1 MQKTLAELG
10 QIMIDSH
17 GTVVVEDVYGT
28 TDPTLVGRHA
38 LDYGDINGDGT
49 TN

>member
-10 QIMIDSH
+10 QIMLDRH
-17 GTVVVEDVYGT
+17 GIEVVEEAYGT
-28 TDPTLVGRHA
+28 TDPSWVGRHA